1 MEDKNMAI
9 ADRIYYEW
17 DAALAKN
24 DIESLLALYHPE
36 AIIES
41 PLISHIMRVERGILQ
56 GIDDIRKFIE
66 LVAERKPLK
75 RKYYRN
81 KYFTDGETLIWE
93 YPRLTPQGEQMDFVE
108 VMKLKDGLI
117 LHHRVYWGWCG
128 FNVIK
133 NDEYWQK

>member
-1 MEDKNMAI
+1 MAI